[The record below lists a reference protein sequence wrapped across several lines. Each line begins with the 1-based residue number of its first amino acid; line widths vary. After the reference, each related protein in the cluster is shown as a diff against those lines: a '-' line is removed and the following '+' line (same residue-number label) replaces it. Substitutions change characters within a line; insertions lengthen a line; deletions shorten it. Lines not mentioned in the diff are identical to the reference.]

1 LLLSMLERRS
11 QTINGRDRHNH
22 LAKVDA
28 MKVNA
33 ENAVVN
39 KISGNN

>member
-1 LLLSMLERRS
+1 MLEGRS

-28 MKVNA
+28 MKVTA
-33 ENAVVN
+33 PPVVVN
-39 KISGNN
+39 RISDN